1 MEELIDVLDENGN
14 KTGKIV
20 TRKQVHEQGL
30 WHRIIVVAI
39 IDKDGHLLMQQRSK
53 NKSKNPLKWDVSSA
67 GHVSSGQTSIE
78 SAIRETQ
85 EELGIDINYEEL
97 EYVLTYKDDAKIEED
112 YIDNQIY
119 DCYIVK
125 KDKIDIRNVKLQESE
140 LEQVKL
146 CNLEQFKHIIE
157 NESIMDRKE
166 FYEKIISYLKY
177 LQQK

>member
-1 MEELIDVLDENGN
+1 MEELIDVLDKNGN

-53 NKSKNPLKWDVSSA
+53 SKAKNPLKWDVSSA
-67 GHVSSGQTSIE
+67 GHVSSGQTSTE

-85 EELGIDINYEEL
+85 EELGIDINEEEL
-97 EYVLTYKDDAKIEED
+97 QYVLTYKDNAKIEED

-125 KDKIDIRNVKLQESE
+125 KDKIDIENIKVQESE

-146 CNLEQFKHIIE
+146 CNLEQ
-157 NESIMDRKE
+157 
-166 FYEKIISYLKY
+166 L
-177 LQQK
+177 

>member
-1 MEELIDVLDENGN
+1 
-14 KTGKIV
+14 
-20 TRKQVHEQGL
+20 
-30 WHRIIVVAI
+30 
-39 IDKDGHLLMQQRSK
+39 MQQCSK

-67 GHVSSGQTSIE
+67 GHVSSGQTSTE
-78 SAIRETQ
+78 SAIRETK
-85 EELGIDINYEEL
+85 EELGIDINEEEL
-97 EYVLTYKDDAKIEED
+97 QYVLTYKDNAKIEED

-146 CNLEQFKHIIE
+146 CDLEQFRHIIE

-166 FYEKIISYLKY
+166 FYEKIIAYLK
-177 LQQK
+177 

>member
-1 MEELIDVLDENGN
+1 MEEMIDVLDENGV
-14 KTGKIV
+14 KTGEVV
-20 TRKQVHEQGL
+20 TRKEVHKNGL
-30 WHRIIVVAI
+30 WHRIIVVSI
-39 IDKDGHLLMQQRSK
+39 INKNGNLLMQQRSL
-53 NKSKNPLKWDVSSA
+53 NKDSNPGKWDVSAA
-67 GHVSSGQTSIE
+67 GHVSSGQTSTE

-97 EYVLTYKDDAKIEED
+97 EYVLTYKDNAKIEED

-125 KDKIDIRNVKLQESE
+125 KDKIDIENIKVQESE

-146 CNLEQFKHIIE
+146 CNLEQFRHIIE

-166 FYEKIISYLKY
+166 FYEKIIAYLK
-177 LQQK
+177 

>member
-14 KTGKIV
+14 KTGEIV

-39 IDKDGHLLMQQRSK
+39 IDKDGQLLMQQRSK
-53 NKSKNPLKWDVSSA
+53 NKIKNPLKWDVSSA

-85 EELGIDINYEEL
+85 EELGIDVNEDEIQYI
-97 EYVLTYKDDAKIEED
+97 LTYKDDAKIEEN

-125 KDKIDIRNVKLQESE
+125 KDKIDIKNVKLQESE

-146 CNLEQFKHIIE
+146 CNLEQFKEIIE
-157 NESIMDRKE
+157 NESVMDRKE
-166 FYEKIISYLKY
+166 FYEKIIEYLK
-177 LQQK
+177 